1 MKKIILHK
9 TQKAEGRK
17 QKAESRKQKAFLLF
31 NMLYALAILFLSAFC
46 FLPSALTAQ
55 TSAPGYNPYEY
66 AQEELLL
73 TSLGIRERYESTDC
87 ASAKDYISRF
97 NNADAKGDNKE
108 KQNAMR
114 AVSFFQCKESYTFFE
129 GLIKKSASESDRCQA
144 LMFLAWMQNPES
156 LPTILEYAKK
166 PSLSIHEKAAIATAL
181 TVLRSYNLTVLTD
194 QSITILDEIC
204 YDAPADVLATCILN
218 YFNLKDSAAIKFF
231 NVQLEKEEY
240 KLYAALFLSRL
251 GEHKQTFPIFAAAL
265 SSDDENEV
273 HTAILGLAA
282 INTEEATALILNLP
296 PEKNRATLRERLIN
310 FNPNDIK
317 KGD

>member
-1 MKKIILHK
+1 MKIVKS
-9 TQKAEGRK
+9 
-17 QKAESRKQKAFLLF
+17 SRVQGSRFKVQSF
-31 NMLYALAILFLSAFC
+31 NPSVLQSFNKKGLAVFFLSAFS
-46 FLPSALTAQ
+46 LLLSPLNAQ
-55 TSAPGYNPYEY
+55 TNNTDYNPYEY
-66 AQEELLL
+66 AREELFL
-73 TSLGIRERYESTDC
+73 TSLGVREIYESTDC
-87 ASAKDYISRF
+87 ATAIAFINRF
-97 NNADAKGDNKE
+97 DNAAVRGDEKE

-114 AVSFFQCKESYTFFE
+114 AISFFQCNESITFFE
-129 GLIKKSASESDRCQA
+129 NQIKSSRIETDRCHA

-156 LPTILEYAKK
+156 LPLILEYAKK